1 MLHLCYNS
9 DTQSQAPVKIN
20 KIYIADFISFFKDGT
35 TPALVLSVLHIA
47 ASKNLKTILE
57 NKMKAR
63 NTLLATVI
71 AIVLGS
77 SLSFAANDGNLGS
90 TSQGDLE
97 LNLSVLD
104 SVEISSLN
112 DIDFGSYGAGNT
124 GGINQGDA
132 FCVYVN
138 GADDYTITPTSSNGS
153 FALAGNNQADTIPYV
168 VKLVGAATGAA
179 AATAT
184 NYNAASA
191 TFQGANTRDCGS
203 ANNACLDISIAE
215 SDIRAATTDTYADTL
230 ILLVNPV

>member
-1 MLHLCYNS
+1 M
-9 DTQSQAPVKIN
+9 
-20 KIYIADFISFFKDGT
+20 
-35 TPALVLSVLHIA
+35 
-47 ASKNLKTILE
+47 KT
-57 NKMKAR
+57 KKA
-63 NTLLATVI
+63 LLATVI
-71 AIVLGS
+71 ATLIGS
-77 SLSFAANDGNLGS
+77 NLSFAANDGTLGA
-90 TSQGDLE
+90 TSQGDLD

-104 SVEISSLN
+104 SVEITSLDN
-112 DIDFGSYGAGNT
+112 IDFGSYGAGNT

-153 FALAGNNQADTIPYV
+153 FVLAGNNQADTIPYV

-184 NYNAASA
+184 TYNTASE

-203 ANNACLDISIAE
+203 ANNASLDISIAE

>member
-1 MLHLCYNS
+1 
-9 DTQSQAPVKIN
+9 
-20 KIYIADFISFFKDGT
+20 
-35 TPALVLSVLHIA
+35 
-47 ASKNLKTILE
+47 
-57 NKMKAR
+57 MKAR

-71 AIVLGS
+71 ASLLGS
-77 SLSFAANDGNLGS
+77 SLSLAATDGNLGA
-90 TSQGDLE
+90 TSQGDLD
-97 LNLSVLD
+97 LDLSVLD
-104 SVEISSLN
+104 SVEITSLD

-153 FALAGNNQADTIPYV
+153 FALAGDNQADTIPYV

-203 ANNACLDISIAE
+203 ANNASLDISIAE